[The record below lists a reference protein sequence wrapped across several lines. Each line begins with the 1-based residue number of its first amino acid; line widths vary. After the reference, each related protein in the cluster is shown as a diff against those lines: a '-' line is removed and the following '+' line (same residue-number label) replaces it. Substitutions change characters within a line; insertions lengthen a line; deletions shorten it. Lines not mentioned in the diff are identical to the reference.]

1 MVSRPTKA
9 QQLKAVGEGLAVG
22 CLMLGH
28 HELPANK
35 MNVELAFQRAWRSWP
50 HAGRFPSV
58 RADLERNHIYWQIID
73 ESARRRPPIIA
84 FWDVGRTL
92 RPQLQDGFSMDDA
105 RDLLQEF
112 HDIPTDAWVE
122 LARLFTE
129 ALLNR
134 QDTHAKRN

>member
-1 MVSRPTKA
+1 MASKPTKA

-58 RADLERNHIYWQIID
+58 RADLERNHIYWQIMD
-73 ESARRRPPIIA
+73 NSARRRQPTIA

-92 RPQLQDGFSMDDA
+92 HPQLQEGFDMDDA
-105 RDLLQEF
+105 KDLLPKF
-112 HDIPTDAWVE
+112 HDLPIAAWVE
-122 LARLFTE
+122 LAQLFTD
-129 ALLNR
+129 ALLEDR
-134 QDTHAKRN
+134 GSSESQ